1 MAKQSNV
8 FGFDADNMKDMF
20 KAPQMD
26 KIMEN
31 MNVPFDS
38 MLAAQQKNV
47 DALVEA
53 NKVAVSGYQ
62 ELYQRQVAI
71 FEDGLNQA
79 KARLS
84 ELQGQPVNADTVAK
98 NVEIMKSSFEK
109 ALGNVH
115 ELAEMA
121 QKANAGAFDVIK
133 SRVEEAVSEFQ
144 TAADKAKS

>member
-1 MAKQSNV
+1 MANESNV
-8 FGFDADNMKDMF
+8 FGFDANRMSELF

-26 KIMEN
+26 KFIEN
-31 MNVPFDS
+31 MNIPFES
-38 MLAAQQKNV
+38 MLDAQQKNV

-71 FEDGLNQA
+71 FEEAIAQSKD
-79 KARLS
+79 RLA

-98 NVEIMKSSFEK
+98 NVEIMKTSFEK
-109 ALGNVH
+109 ALSNVH

-121 QKANAGAFDVIK
+121 QKANAGAYDVIK
-133 SRVEEAVSEFQ
+133 ARVEEAMAEFKG
-144 TAADKAKS
+144 AAEKIQG